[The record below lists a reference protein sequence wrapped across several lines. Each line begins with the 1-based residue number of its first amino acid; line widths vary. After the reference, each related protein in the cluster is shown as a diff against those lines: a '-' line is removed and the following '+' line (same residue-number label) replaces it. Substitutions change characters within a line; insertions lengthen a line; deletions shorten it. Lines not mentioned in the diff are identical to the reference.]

1 MAIQRILLFDTITDG
16 HHPDYLI
23 HLIGFYSGKK
33 DVELYV
39 STGES
44 FKSQFDARQKAEDN
58 SWGDN
63 VTFLPIPTNKLNS
76 IHSKPIYLRSIIEW
90 NLLVETAQSINA
102 NQVLLMYFDYYQ
114 LGILIG
120 KKAPCPVSAI
130 YFRPNFTENDNGIY
144 PQIKKWMLSK
154 VLKSGQIQNL
164 FCLVHALV
172 PYMKGQK
179 TQTQIIPICDPIK
192 QFEISKSE
200 TAEFKNKYKI
210 PTDKKIFLNF
220 GYLDDRKG
228 MEVFIDACST
238 LSKEA
243 LAKICLL
250 LAGPVPEYYEKIIE
264 AKLAQVPELEVIRSY
279 GYLPAREVQICFEI
293 SDVVLIL
300 YQDFLNMSSVLIRAA
315 MANKPTFATQTGMIG
330 ALVSRNNVGV
340 TVDATSVSEVR
351 NELNAM
357 IQYAISYSEDNLKQL
372 AEENSLNSFLSTIDQ
387 AIR

>member
-1 MAIQRILLFDTITDG
+1 MKNRILLFDTITDG

-23 HLIGFYSGKK
+23 HLIGFYSGNK

-58 SWGDN
+58 LWGDN
-63 VTFLPIPTNKLNS
+63 VTFLPIPTDKLNS
-76 IHSKPIYLRSIIEW
+76 IHSNSIYLRSIIEW
-90 NLLVETAQSINA
+90 NLLVETAKEINA
-102 NQVLLMYFDYYQ
+102 SQVLLMYFDYYQ
-114 LGILIG
+114 MGILIG
-120 KKAPCPVSAI
+120 KKAPCLVSAI
-130 YFRPNFTENDNGIY
+130 YFRPNFTENNNGVY
-144 PQIKKWMLSK
+144 PQIKKWMLSN

-179 TQTQIIPICDPIK
+179 MQTQIIPICDPIK
-192 QFEISKSE
+192 QFQISKSE
-200 TAEFKNKYKI
+200 IAEFKNKFKV
-210 PTDKKIFLNF
+210 PTDKQIFLNF

-228 MEVFIDACST
+228 MEVFIDACAT
-238 LSKEA
+238 LPIEA

-264 AKLAQVPELEVIRSY
+264 AKLAQVPELEVIRCY

-300 YQDFLNMSSVLIRAA
+300 YQDFLNMSSVLIRAT

-330 ALVSRNNVGV
+330 ELVSRNNVGV
-340 TVDATSVSEVR
+340 TVDATSVSEVA
-351 NELNAM
+351 NELNA
-357 IQYAISYSEDNLKQL
+357 IINNGISYSEDNLKQL

>member
-1 MAIQRILLFDTITDG
+1 MAINRILLFDTITDG

-23 HLIGFYSGKK
+23 HVIGFYSGKK
-33 DVELYV
+33 EVELYV

-58 SWGDN
+58 PWGDN

-76 IHSKPIYLRSIIEW
+76 IHSKPIYLRSSIEW
-90 NLLVETAQSINA
+90 NLLVETAQSIHA
-102 NQVLLMYFDYYQ
+102 SHALLMYFDYYQ

-144 PQIKKWMLSK
+144 LQIKKWMLSK

-192 QFEISKSE
+192 QFEISKPE
-200 TAEFKNKYKI
+200 TAEFINKYKI

-228 MEVFIDACST
+228 MEVFIDACAA
-238 LSKEA
+238 LSSEA
-243 LAKICLL
+243 LAKVCLL
-250 LAGPVPEYYEKIIE
+250 LAGPVPKYYEKIIE
-264 AKLAQVPELEVIRSY
+264 AKLAQVPELEVIRCY

-315 MANKPTFATQTGMIG
+315 MANKPTFATHTGMIG

-340 TVDATSVSEVR
+340 TVDATSVSEVL
-351 NELNAM
+351 NELNA
-357 IQYAISYSEDNLKQL
+357 IIKNGITYSEDNLKQL

>member
-1 MAIQRILLFDTITDG
+1 MKNRILLFDTITDG

-23 HLIGFYSGKK
+23 HIIGFYSGKK

-58 SWGDN
+58 PWGDN

-90 NLLVETAQSINA
+90 NLLVETAKEINA
-102 NQVLLMYFDYYQ
+102 SQVLLMYFDYYQ
-114 LGILIG
+114 LGIWIG

-130 YFRPNFTENDNGIY
+130 YFRPNFAENDNGIY

-154 VLKSGQIQNL
+154 VLKSGQIQDL

-179 TQTQIIPICDPIK
+179 TQTYIIPICDPIK
-192 QFEISKSE
+192 QFEILKSE

-228 MEVFIDACST
+228 MEVFIDACAT
-238 LSKEA
+238 LPKEA
-243 LAKICLL
+243 LAKICLM

-264 AKLAQVPELEVIRSY
+264 AKLAQVPELEVIRCY

-315 MANKPTFATQTGMIG
+315 MANKSNFATQTGMIG
-330 ALVSRNNVGV
+330 ELVSKHNVGI
-340 TVDATSVSEVR
+340 TVDATSVSEVA
-351 NELNAM
+351 NELKAIIKNG
-357 IQYAISYSEDNLKQL
+357 ISYSEDSLKQL

>member
-1 MAIQRILLFDTITDG
+1 MKNRILLFDTITDG

-23 HLIGFYSGKK
+23 HLIGFYSGNK

-58 SWGDN
+58 FWGDN

-90 NLLVETAQSINA
+90 NLLVETAKEINA
-102 NQVLLMYFDYYQ
+102 SQVLLMYFDYYQ
-114 LGILIG
+114 MGILIG

-130 YFRPNFTENDNGIY
+130 YFRPNFTENNNGVY

-154 VLKSGQIQNL
+154 VLKTGQIQNL

-192 QFEISKSE
+192 QFQISKSE
-200 TAEFKNKYKI
+200 IAEFKNKFKV
-210 PTDKKIFLNF
+210 PKDKQIFLNF

-250 LAGPVPEYYEKIIE
+250 LAGPLPEYYEKIIE
-264 AKLAQVPELEVIRSY
+264 AKLDQVPELEVIRCY

-330 ALVSRNNVGV
+330 ELVSKHNVGI
-340 TVDATSVSEVR
+340 TVDATSVSEVS
-351 NELNAM
+351 NELKAIINNG
-357 IQYAISYSEDNLKQL
+357 ISYSEENLKQL

>member
-1 MAIQRILLFDTITDG
+1 MKNRILLFDTITDG

-23 HLIGFYSGKK
+23 HVIGFYSGKK

-44 FKSQFDARQKAEDN
+44 FKSQFDERQKAEDN
-58 SWGDN
+58 PWGEN
-63 VTFLPIPTNKLNS
+63 VTFLPIPTDKLNS
-76 IHSKPIYLRSIIEW
+76 IHSKSIYLRSIIEW
-90 NLLVETAQSINA
+90 NLLVETAKEINA
-102 NQVLLMYFDYYQ
+102 SQVLLMYFDYYQ
-114 LGILIG
+114 MGILIG

-130 YFRPNFTENDNGIY
+130 YFRPNFAENDNGIY
-144 PQIKKWMLSK
+144 PQIKKWMLSN
-154 VLKSGQIQNL
+154 VLKTGQIQNL

-172 PYMKGQK
+172 PYMKGKK

-192 QFEISKSE
+192 QFQISKSE
-200 TAEFKNKYKI
+200 IAEFKNKFKV
-210 PTDKKIFLNF
+210 PTDKQIFLNF

-264 AKLAQVPELEVIRSY
+264 AKLAQVPELEVIRCY

-300 YQDFLNMSSVLIRAA
+300 YQDFLNMSSVLIRAT

-330 ALVSRNNVGV
+330 ELVSKHNVGV
-340 TVDATSVSEVR
+340 TVDATSVSEVV
-351 NELNAM
+351 NELNA
-357 IQYAISYSEDNLKQL
+357 IIINGISYSEDNLKQL

>member
-1 MAIQRILLFDTITDG
+1 MALHRILLFDTITDG

-23 HLIGFYSGKK
+23 HVIGFYSGKK

-58 SWGDN
+58 PWGDN

-90 NLLVETAQSINA
+90 NLLVETAKEINA
-102 NQVLLMYFDYYQ
+102 SQVLLMYFDYYQ
-114 LGILIG
+114 LGMLIG

-164 FCLVHALV
+164 FCLVHALI

-192 QFEISKSE
+192 QFQVSNLEI
-200 TAEFKNKYKI
+200 TEFRNTYKI

-264 AKLAQVPELEVIRSY
+264 AKLAQVPELEVIRCY
-279 GYLPAREVQICFEI
+279 GYLPAREVQICFEM

-315 MANKPTFATQTGMIG
+315 MANKPSFATNTGMIG
-330 ALVSRNNVGV
+330 SLVSKNSIGI
-340 TVDATSVSEVR
+340 TVDATSVSEVS
-351 NELNAM
+351 NELKAIINNG
-357 IQYAISYSEDNLKQL
+357 ISYSEDNLKQL
-372 AEENSLNSFLSTIDQ
+372 AEENSLNSFLSTLDQ

>member
-1 MAIQRILLFDTITDG
+1 MKNRILLFDTITDG

-58 SWGDN
+58 PWGDN
-63 VTFLPIPTNKLNS
+63 VTFLPIPTDKLNS
-76 IHSKPIYLRSIIEW
+76 IHSKSIYLRSIIEW
-90 NLLVETAQSINA
+90 NLLVETAKEINA
-102 NQVLLMYFDYYQ
+102 SQVLLMYFDYYQ
-114 LGILIG
+114 MGILIG

-130 YFRPNFTENDNGIY
+130 YFRPNFAENDNGIY

-172 PYMKGQK
+172 PYLKGQK
-179 TQTQIIPICDPIK
+179 TQTQIIPICDPTK

-200 TAEFKNKYKI
+200 IAEFKNKFKV
-210 PTDKKIFLNF
+210 PTDKQIFLNF

-228 MEVFIDACST
+228 MEVFIDACAT
-238 LSKEA
+238 LPIEA

-264 AKLAQVPELEVIRSY
+264 AKLAQVPELEVIRCY

-330 ALVSRNNVGV
+330 ELVSRNNVGV
-340 TVDATSVSEVR
+340 TVDATSVSEVS
-351 NELNAM
+351 NELKAIINNG
-357 IQYAISYSEDNLKQL
+357 ISYSEDNLKQL

>member
-1 MAIQRILLFDTITDG
+1 MKNRILLFDTITDG

-23 HLIGFYSGKK
+23 HLIGFYSGNK

-58 SWGDN
+58 PWGDN
-63 VTFLPIPTNKLNS
+63 VTFLPIPTDKLNS
-76 IHSKPIYLRSIIEW
+76 IHSKSIYLRSFIEW
-90 NLLVETAQSINA
+90 NLLVETAKEINA
-102 NQVLLMYFDYYQ
+102 SQVLLMYFDYYQ
-114 LGILIG
+114 MGILIG

-130 YFRPNFTENDNGIY
+130 YFRPNFTENNNGVY

-192 QFEISKSE
+192 QFQISKSE
-200 TAEFKNKYKI
+200 IAEFKNKFKV

-264 AKLAQVPELEVIRSY
+264 TKLAQVPELEVIRCY

-330 ALVSRNNVGV
+330 ELVSKHNVGI
-340 TVDATSVSEVR
+340 TVDATSVSEVS
-351 NELNAM
+351 NELKAIINNG
-357 IQYAISYSEDNLKQL
+357 ISYSEDNLKQL

>member
-1 MAIQRILLFDTITDG
+1 MKNRILLFDTITDG

-23 HLIGFYSGKK
+23 HVIGFYSGKK

-58 SWGDN
+58 PWGDN

-90 NLLVETAQSINA
+90 NLLVETAKEINA
-102 NQVLLMYFDYYQ
+102 SQVLLMYFDYYQ
-114 LGILIG
+114 LGIWIG

-130 YFRPNFTENDNGIY
+130 YFRPNFAENDNGIY

-154 VLKSGQIQNL
+154 VLKSGQIQDL

-200 TAEFKNKYKI
+200 IAEFKNKFKV
-210 PTDKKIFLNF
+210 PKDKQIFLNF

-228 MEVFIDACST
+228 MEVFIDACAT
-238 LSKEA
+238 LPIEA

-264 AKLAQVPELEVIRSY
+264 AKLAQVPELEVIRCY

-315 MANKPTFATQTGMIG
+315 MANKPNLATQTGMIG
-330 ALVSRNNVGV
+330 ELVSKHNVGI
-340 TVDATSVSEVR
+340 TVDATSVSEVG
-351 NELNAM
+351 NELKAIIKNG
-357 IQYAISYSEDNLKQL
+357 ISYSEDSLKQL

>member
-1 MAIQRILLFDTITDG
+1 MKNRILLFDTITDG

-44 FKSQFDARQKAEDN
+44 FKSQFNARQKAEDN
-58 SWGDN
+58 PWGDN
-63 VTFLPIPTNKLNS
+63 VTFLPIPTDKLNS
-76 IHSKPIYLRSIIEW
+76 THSKPIYLRSIIEW
-90 NLLVETAQSINA
+90 NLLVETAKEINA
-102 NQVLLMYFDYYQ
+102 SQVLLMYFDYYQ
-114 LGILIG
+114 LGIWIG

-179 TQTQIIPICDPIK
+179 TQTQIIPICDPVK
-192 QFEISKSE
+192 QFQISKSE
-200 TAEFKNKYKI
+200 TAEFKNNYKI

-264 AKLAQVPELEVIRSY
+264 AKLAQVPELEVIRCY

-293 SDVVLIL
+293 SEVVLIL

-315 MANKPTFATQTGMIG
+315 MANKPNFATQTGMIG
-330 ALVSRNNVGV
+330 ELVSKNNLGI
-340 TVDATSVSEVR
+340 TVDATSVSEVA
-351 NELNAM
+351 NELNA
-357 IQYAISYSEDNLKQL
+357 IIKNGISYSEDNLKQL
-372 AEENSLNSFLSTIDQ
+372 AEQNSLNSFLSTLDQ

>member
-1 MAIQRILLFDTITDG
+1 MAINRILLFDTITDG

-58 SWGDN
+58 PWGDN
-63 VTFLPIPTNKLNS
+63 VTFLPIPSDKLNS
-76 IHSKPIYLRSIIEW
+76 IHSKSIYLRSFIEW
-90 NLLVETAQSINA
+90 NLLVETAKEINA
-102 NQVLLMYFDYYQ
+102 SRVLLMYFDYYQ
-114 LGILIG
+114 MGILIG
-120 KKAPCPVSAI
+120 KKASFPVSAI
-130 YFRPNFTENDNGIY
+130 YFRPNFTEKNNGVY
-144 PQIKKWMLSK
+144 PQIKKWILSN

-200 TAEFKNKYKI
+200 IAEFKNKFKV
-210 PTDKKIFLNF
+210 PTDKQIFLNF

-264 AKLAQVPELEVIRSY
+264 TKLAQVPELEVIRCY

-330 ALVSRNNVGV
+330 ELVSRNNVGV
-340 TVDATSVSEVR
+340 TVDATSVSEVA
-351 NELNAM
+351 NELNA
-357 IQYAISYSEDNLKQL
+357 IINNGITYSEDNLKQL

>member
-1 MAIQRILLFDTITDG
+1 MKNRILLFDTITDG

-58 SWGDN
+58 PWGDN
-63 VTFLPIPTNKLNS
+63 VTFLPIPTDKLNS
-76 IHSKPIYLRSIIEW
+76 IHSKSIYLRSIIEW
-90 NLLVETAQSINA
+90 NLLVETAKEINA
-102 NQVLLMYFDYYQ
+102 SQVLLMYFDYYQ
-114 LGILIG
+114 MGILIG

-130 YFRPNFTENDNGIY
+130 YFRPNFTENNNGVY
-144 PQIKKWMLSK
+144 PQIKKWILSN

-192 QFEISKSE
+192 QFQISKSE
-200 TAEFKNKYKI
+200 IAEFKNKFKV
-210 PTDKKIFLNF
+210 PTDKQIFLNF

-264 AKLAQVPELEVIRSY
+264 AKLAQVPDLEVIRCY
-279 GYLPAREVQICFEI
+279 GYLPAREVQICFKI

-330 ALVSRNNVGV
+330 ELVSKHNVGV
-340 TVDATSVSEVR
+340 TVDATSVSEVA
-351 NELNAM
+351 NELKAIINNG
-357 IQYAISYSEDNLKQL
+357 ISYSEDNLKQL

>member
-1 MAIQRILLFDTITDG
+1 MALQRILLFDTITDG

-23 HLIGFYSGKK
+23 HLIGFYSGNK

-58 SWGDN
+58 PWGDN
-63 VTFLPIPTNKLNS
+63 VTFLPIPTDKLNS
-76 IHSKPIYLRSIIEW
+76 IHSKSIYLRSIIEW
-90 NLLVETAQSINA
+90 NLLVETAKEINA
-102 NQVLLMYFDYYQ
+102 SQVLLMYFDYYQ
-114 LGILIG
+114 MGILIG

-130 YFRPNFTENDNGIY
+130 YFRPNFTENNNGGY

-154 VLKSGQIQNL
+154 VLKTGQIQNL

-179 TQTQIIPICDPIK
+179 TQTQIIPICDPTK

-200 TAEFKNKYKI
+200 IAEFKNKYKV
-210 PTDKKIFLNF
+210 PTDKQIFLNF

-228 MEVFIDACST
+228 MEVFIDACAT
-238 LSKEA
+238 LPIEA

-264 AKLAQVPELEVIRSY
+264 AKLAQVPELEVIRCY

-315 MANKPTFATQTGMIG
+315 MANKPTLATQTGLIG
-330 ALVSRNNVGV
+330 ELVSKHNVGI
-340 TVDATSVSEVR
+340 TVDATSVSEVS
-351 NELNAM
+351 NELKAIINNG
-357 IQYAISYSEDNLKQL
+357 ISYSEDNLKQL

>member
-1 MAIQRILLFDTITDG
+1 MKNRILLFDTITDG

-23 HLIGFYSGKK
+23 HLIGFYSGNK

-58 SWGDN
+58 PWGEN
-63 VTFLPIPTNKLNS
+63 VTFLPIPTDKLNS
-76 IHSKPIYLRSIIEW
+76 IHSKSIYLRSIIEW
-90 NLLVETAQSINA
+90 NLLVETAKEINA
-102 NQVLLMYFDYYQ
+102 SQVLLMYFDYYQ
-114 LGILIG
+114 MGILIG

-130 YFRPNFTENDNGIY
+130 YFRPNFTENNNGVY

-154 VLKSGQIQNL
+154 VLKTGQIQNL

-179 TQTQIIPICDPIK
+179 AQTQIITICDPIK
-192 QFEISKSE
+192 QFQISKSE
-200 TAEFKNKYKI
+200 IAEFKNKYKI
-210 PTDKKIFLNF
+210 PTDKQIFLNF

-228 MEVFIDACST
+228 MEVFIDACAT
-238 LSKEA
+238 LPIEA

-264 AKLAQVPELEVIRSY
+264 AKLAQVPELEVIRCY

-315 MANKPTFATQTGMIG
+315 MANKPNFATQTGMIG
-330 ALVSRNNVGV
+330 ELVSRNNVGV
-340 TVDATSVSEVR
+340 TVDATSVSEVS
-351 NELNAM
+351 NELKAIINNG
-357 IQYAISYSEDNLKQL
+357 ISYSEDNLKQL

>member
-1 MAIQRILLFDTITDG
+1 MKNRILLFDTITDG

-23 HLIGFYSGKK
+23 HLIGFYSGNK

-44 FKSQFDARQKAEDN
+44 FKSQFDERQKAEDN
-58 SWGDN
+58 PWGEN
-63 VTFLPIPTNKLNS
+63 VTFLPIPTDKLNS
-76 IHSKPIYLRSIIEW
+76 IHSKSIYLRSIIEW
-90 NLLVETAQSINA
+90 NLLVETAKEINA
-102 NQVLLMYFDYYQ
+102 SQVLLMYFDYYQ
-114 LGILIG
+114 MGILIG

-130 YFRPNFTENDNGIY
+130 YFRPNFTENNNGVY
-144 PQIKKWMLSK
+144 PQIKKWILSN

-200 TAEFKNKYKI
+200 IAEFKNKFKV
-210 PTDKKIFLNF
+210 PTDKQIFLNF

-228 MEVFIDACST
+228 MEVFIDACAT
-238 LSKEA
+238 LPIEA

-264 AKLAQVPELEVIRSY
+264 AKLAQVPELEVIRCY

-330 ALVSRNNVGV
+330 ELVSKHNVGV
-340 TVDATSVSEVR
+340 TVDATSVSEVA
-351 NELNAM
+351 NELKAIINNG
-357 IQYAISYSEDNLKQL
+357 ISYSEDNLKQL

-387 AIR
+387 AIH

>member
-1 MAIQRILLFDTITDG
+1 LKNRILLFDTIIDG

-23 HLIGFYSGKK
+23 HLIGFYSGNK

-39 STGES
+39 STDES

-58 SWGDN
+58 LWGDN
-63 VTFLPIPTNKLNS
+63 VIFLPIPTDKLNA
-76 IHSKPIYLRSIIEW
+76 IHSKSIYLRSIIEW
-90 NLLVETAQSINA
+90 NLLVETAKEINA
-102 NQVLLMYFDYYQ
+102 SRVLLMYFDYYQ
-114 LGILIG
+114 MGILIG

-130 YFRPNFTENDNGIY
+130 YFRPNFTENNNGVY

-172 PYMKGQK
+172 PYLKGQK
-179 TQTQIIPICDPIK
+179 TQTRIIPICDPIK
-192 QFEISKSE
+192 QFQISKSE
-200 TAEFKNKYKI
+200 IAEFKNTFKVQR
-210 PTDKKIFLNF
+210 DKQIFLNF

-264 AKLAQVPELEVIRSY
+264 AKLAQVPELEVIRCY

-315 MANKPTFATQTGMIG
+315 MANIPTFATQTGMIG
-330 ALVSRNNVGV
+330 ELVSKHNVGV
-340 TVDATSVSEVR
+340 TVDATSVSEVA
-351 NELNAM
+351 NELNA
-357 IQYAISYSEDNLKQL
+357 IINNGISYSEDNLKQL

>member
-1 MAIQRILLFDTITDG
+1 MKNRILLFDTITDG

-23 HLIGFYSGKK
+23 HLIGFYSGNK

-58 SWGDN
+58 PWGDN
-63 VTFLPIPTNKLNS
+63 VTFLPIPTDKLNS
-76 IHSKPIYLRSIIEW
+76 IHSKSIYLRSIIEW
-90 NLLVETAQSINA
+90 NLLVETAHSINA
-102 NQVLLMYFDYYQ
+102 SQVLLMYFDYYQ
-114 LGILIG
+114 LGMLIG

-130 YFRPNFTENDNGIY
+130 YFRPNFAENDNGIY

-192 QFEISKSE
+192 QFQISKSE
-200 TAEFKNKYKI
+200 IAEFINKFKV
-210 PTDKKIFLNF
+210 PTDKQIFLNF

-228 MEVFIDACST
+228 MEVFIDACAT
-238 LSKEA
+238 LPIEA

-264 AKLAQVPELEVIRSY
+264 AKLAQVPELEVIRCY

-330 ALVSRNNVGV
+330 ELVSRNNVGV
-340 TVDATSVSEVR
+340 TVDATSVSEVS
-351 NELNAM
+351 NELKAIINNG
-357 IQYAISYSEDNLKQL
+357 ISYSEDNLKQL

>member
-1 MAIQRILLFDTITDG
+1 MAINRILLFDTITDG

-23 HLIGFYSGKK
+23 HLIGFYSGNK

-58 SWGDN
+58 LWGDN
-63 VTFLPIPTNKLNS
+63 VTFLPIPSDKLNS
-76 IHSKPIYLRSIIEW
+76 IHSKSIYLRSFIEW
-90 NLLVETAQSINA
+90 NLLVETAKEINA
-102 NQVLLMYFDYYQ
+102 SQVLLMYFDYYQ
-114 LGILIG
+114 MGILIG

-154 VLKSGQIQNL
+154 VLKNGQIQNL

-172 PYMKGQK
+172 PYMEAQK

-192 QFEISKSE
+192 QFQISKSE
-200 TAEFKNKYKI
+200 IAEFKNKYKV

-228 MEVFIDACST
+228 MEVFIDACAT
-238 LSKEA
+238 LPKEA

-250 LAGPVPEYYEKIIE
+250 LAGPLPEYYEKIIE
-264 AKLAQVPELEVIRSY
+264 AKLAQVPDLEVIRCY

-330 ALVSRNNVGV
+330 ELVSKHNVGI
-340 TVDATSVSEVR
+340 TVDATSVSEVS
-351 NELNAM
+351 NELKAIINNG
-357 IQYAISYSEDNLKQL
+357 ISYSEDNLKQL

>member
-1 MAIQRILLFDTITDG
+1 MKNRILLFDTITDG

-23 HLIGFYSGKK
+23 HVIGFYSGKK
-33 DVELYV
+33 EVELYV

-58 SWGDN
+58 PWGDN

-144 PQIKKWMLSK
+144 LQIKKWMLSK

-200 TAEFKNKYKI
+200 TAEFKNKYKL

-228 MEVFIDACST
+228 MEVFIDACAA
-238 LSKEA
+238 LSSEA

-264 AKLAQVPELEVIRSY
+264 AKLAQVPELEVIRCY
-279 GYLPAREVQICFEI
+279 GYLPARDVQICFEI

-330 ALVSRNNVGV
+330 ELVSRNNVGV

-357 IQYAISYSEDNLKQL
+357 IQNEITYSEDNLKQL

>member
-1 MAIQRILLFDTITDG
+1 MKNRILLFDTITDG

-23 HLIGFYSGKK
+23 HLIGFYSGNK

-44 FKSQFDARQKAEDN
+44 FKSQFDERQKAEDN
-58 SWGDN
+58 FWGDN
-63 VTFLPIPTNKLNS
+63 VTFLPIPTNELNS

-90 NLLVETAQSINA
+90 NLLVETAKEINA
-102 NQVLLMYFDYYQ
+102 SHALLMYFDYYQ

-130 YFRPNFTENDNGIY
+130 YFRPNFTENNNGVY

-154 VLKSGQIQNL
+154 VLKTGQIQNL

-200 TAEFKNKYKI
+200 IAEFKNKYKV
-210 PTDKKIFLNF
+210 PKDKQIFLNF
-220 GYLDDRKG
+220 GYQDDRKG
-228 MEVFIDACST
+228 MEVFIDACAT
-238 LSKEA
+238 LPKEA

-264 AKLAQVPELEVIRSY
+264 AKLAQVPELEVIRCY

-293 SDVVLIL
+293 SDLVLIL

-330 ALVSRNNVGV
+330 ELVSKHNVGI
-340 TVDATSVSEVR
+340 TVDATSVSEVS
-351 NELNAM
+351 NELKAIINNG
-357 IQYAISYSEDNLKQL
+357 ISYSEDNLKQL

>member
-1 MAIQRILLFDTITDG
+1 MATNRILLFDTITDG

-58 SWGDN
+58 LWGDN
-63 VTFLPIPTNKLNS
+63 VTFLPIPTDKLNA
-76 IHSKPIYLRSIIEW
+76 IHSKSIYLRSIIEW
-90 NLLVETAQSINA
+90 NLLVETAKEINA
-102 NQVLLMYFDYYQ
+102 SQVLLMYFDYYQ
-114 LGILIG
+114 MGILIG

-130 YFRPNFTENDNGIY
+130 YFRPNFTENNNGVY

-164 FCLVHALV
+164 FCLVQALV
-172 PYMKGQK
+172 PYLKGQK

-192 QFEISKSE
+192 QFQISKSE
-200 TAEFKNKYKI
+200 IAEFKNKYKV
-210 PTDKKIFLNF
+210 PTDKQIFLNF

-228 MEVFIDACST
+228 MEVFIDACAT
-238 LSKEA
+238 LPKEA

-264 AKLAQVPELEVIRSY
+264 AKLAQVPELEVIRCY

-330 ALVSRNNVGV
+330 ELVSKHNVGV
-340 TVDATSVSEVR
+340 TVDATSVSEVS
-351 NELNAM
+351 NELKAIINNG
-357 IQYAISYSEDNLKQL
+357 ISYSEDNLKQL

>member
-1 MAIQRILLFDTITDG
+1 MKNRILLFDTITDG

-23 HLIGFYSGKK
+23 HLIGFYSGNK

-58 SWGDN
+58 LWGDN
-63 VTFLPIPTNKLNS
+63 VIFLPIPTDKLNA
-76 IHSKPIYLRSIIEW
+76 IHSKSIYLRSIIEW
-90 NLLVETAQSINA
+90 NLLVETAKEINA
-102 NQVLLMYFDYYQ
+102 SHVLLMYFDYYQ
-114 LGILIG
+114 MGILIG

-130 YFRPNFTENDNGIY
+130 YFRPNFTENNNGVY

-172 PYMKGQK
+172 PYLKGQK

-200 TAEFKNKYKI
+200 IAEFKNKFKV
-210 PTDKKIFLNF
+210 PTDKQIFLNF

-264 AKLAQVPELEVIRSY
+264 TKLAQVPELEVIRCY

-330 ALVSRNNVGV
+330 ELVSKHNVGV
-340 TVDATSVSEVR
+340 TVDATSVSEVV
-351 NELNAM
+351 NELNA
-357 IQYAISYSEDNLKQL
+357 IIINGISYSEDNLKQL

>member
-1 MAIQRILLFDTITDG
+1 MKNRILLFDTITDG

-23 HLIGFYSGKK
+23 HVIGFYSGNKE
-33 DVELYV
+33 VELYV

-44 FKSQFDARQKAEDN
+44 FKSQFDARQQSEDN
-58 SWGDN
+58 PWGDN

-144 PQIKKWMLSK
+144 LQIKKWMLSK

-228 MEVFIDACST
+228 MEVFIDACAA
-238 LSKEA
+238 LSSEA

-264 AKLAQVPELEVIRSY
+264 AKLAQVPELEVIRCY

-330 ALVSRNNVGV
+330 ELVSRNNVGV
-340 TVDATSVSEVR
+340 TVDATSVSEVS

-357 IQYAISYSEDNLKQL
+357 IQNGITYSEDNLKQL